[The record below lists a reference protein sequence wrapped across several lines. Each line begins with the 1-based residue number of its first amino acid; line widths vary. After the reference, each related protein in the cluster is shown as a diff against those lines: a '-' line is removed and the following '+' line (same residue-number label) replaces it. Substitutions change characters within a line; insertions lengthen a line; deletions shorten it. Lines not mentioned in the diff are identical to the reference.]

1 MATLRRLCPAR
12 LVIVCLCGGHRAV
25 IFTPWKINMEP
36 ENRWVV
42 KENRLLSST
51 GEFSGSMRVCWG
63 VIPTSARLGAKPSQP

>member
-1 MATLRRLCPAR
+1 M
-12 LVIVCLCGGHRAV
+12 